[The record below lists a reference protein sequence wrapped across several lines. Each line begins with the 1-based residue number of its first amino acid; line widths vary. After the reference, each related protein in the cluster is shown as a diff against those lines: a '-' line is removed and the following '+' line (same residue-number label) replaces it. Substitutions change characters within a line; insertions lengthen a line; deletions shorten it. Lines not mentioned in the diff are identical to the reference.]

1 MVGQPPTRSSSPLT
15 VGISVE
21 VTQDGDR
28 TFEDALYFGGGA
40 STGLLAAAP
49 DEVADND
56 AKPDRKNKRGGEIVF
71 HGFLRLL
78 RCV

>member
-1 MVGQPPTRSSSPLT
+1 MVGQPPTRSSSLLT

-40 STGLLAAAP
+40 STGYS
-49 DEVADND
+49 
-56 AKPDRKNKRGGEIVF
+56 
-71 HGFLRLL
+71 LL
-78 RCV
+78 RRMR